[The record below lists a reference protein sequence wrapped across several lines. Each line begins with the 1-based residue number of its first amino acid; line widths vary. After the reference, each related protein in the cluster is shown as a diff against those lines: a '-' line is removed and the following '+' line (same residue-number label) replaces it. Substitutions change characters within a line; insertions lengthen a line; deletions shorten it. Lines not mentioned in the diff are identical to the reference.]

1 MQHLFELNVISK
13 IPIDTLSKF
22 VFHTDK
28 LRYKTQMGR
37 RWKVIVGKLVDS
49 MFRFSVYVL
58 VRAALLP
65 ADDTQRLPGPLE
77 QAWECALFLRLGQG
91 TRLHTRG
98 LYMMDTEKKMYI
110 IWVQGHTHTIVLRAS
125 CIFPVSGG
133 WGKRERE
140 KYVWTLLTALHAIC
154 RNVGG
159 SNLIGPFRSSTWLL
173 YSSKWKSHDVQD

>member
-1 MQHLFELNVISK
+1 MKHLFELNVISK

-77 QAWECALFLRLGQG
+77 QA
-91 TRLHTRG
+91 
-98 LYMMDTEKKMYI
+98 
-110 IWVQGHTHTIVLRAS
+110 
-125 CIFPVSGG
+125 
-133 WGKRERE
+133 
-140 KYVWTLLTALHAIC
+140 
-154 RNVGG
+154 
-159 SNLIGPFRSSTWLL
+159 
-173 YSSKWKSHDVQD
+173 